1 MWEGQ
6 GNGGEFLI
14 FSFQFSVFSVWRFGR
29 AREWEGQGNGR
40 GKGMEGAREWKGQ
53 GNGRGKG
60 MEGAREWKGQGNGKE
75 TAVRDGAK
83 GKRRRVSA
91 LQSVDITPLSA
102 YKSTGAI

>member
-1 MWEGQ
+1 MGA
-6 GNGGEFLI
+6 
-14 FSFQFSVFSVWRFGR
+14 SFQFSVFSFQCSVFSVQCSVFGVLGGQGNGRAREWEGKGMGR

-40 GKGMEGAREWKGQ
+40 
-53 GNGRGKG
+53 
-60 MEGAREWKGQGNGKE
+60 E

-83 GKRRRVSA
+83 GKRRRVAA